1 MIYGE
6 HGGQQARSG
15 WSTAMSA
22 AMGDGIVPR
31 SNEMPRERT
40 AARWPWSRMRDAG
53 TTAEAAPRA

>member
-31 SNEMPRERT
+31 SSEQPRERT

-53 TTAEAAPRA
+53 TTTQAAPRA